1 MIQWLSAA
9 LILVGATFSLLAAV
23 GVLRMPDFYSRL
35 QTSTKASTLGVGCVV
50 LGAALELEG
59 TGITARALLVVAFL
73 GLTSPVAAQ
82 MLGRAAHAER
92 VPLAESTVTDQWED
106 AEGDATGEGAGAG
119 VGDGSR
125 SK

>member
-1 MIQWLSAA
+1 MIEWLSAS
-9 LILVGATFSLLAAV
+9 LILVGAAFSLLAAV

>member
-92 VPLAESTVTDQWED
+92 VPLAESTVTDQWVD